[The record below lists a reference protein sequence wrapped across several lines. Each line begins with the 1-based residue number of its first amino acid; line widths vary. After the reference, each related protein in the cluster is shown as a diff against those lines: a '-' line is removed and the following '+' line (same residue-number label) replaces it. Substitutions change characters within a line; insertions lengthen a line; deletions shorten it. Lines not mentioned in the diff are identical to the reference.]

1 MDKNDSTM
9 KNILLLFMVMLIST
23 SWSQQTSK
31 NNKRSTAKGSMFFY
45 WGYNR
50 SVYSKSNLRFIG
62 PGYDFT
68 LKGVQAKDRPS
79 EDIKTYVSLTDFTVP
94 QFNFRIGYNIKKNWA
109 LSLGYDHMKY
119 VMKAGPTYFL
129 NGTINPGI
137 DPVTN
142 WSGTYNNEPV
152 VTNGDTFHY
161 ENTNGL
167 NYIHA
172 DISNVFKVY
181 QSDKGHVALTTL
193 WGFGAGPVLSFND
206 FTFAGQKNM
215 ATVSI
220 SGFGVSAHAGLR
232 AEFFRRVFIQTNL
245 TAGFIDQVR
254 VKTRPNDYDSHAKQ
268 VFVYSEGNIVI
279 GALFYLKQGDKCGT
293 CPFQ

>member
-1 MDKNDSTM
+1 M
-9 KNILLLFMVMLIST
+9 KKILICYLVLMATFVQA
-23 SWSQQTSK
+23 QQPKK
-31 NNKRSTAKGSMFFY
+31 NNKRSTAKGAMFFY

-50 SVYSKSNLRFIG
+50 SMYSKSNLRFIG

-68 LKGVQAKDRPS
+68 LKGVQAHDRPS
-79 EDIKTYVSLTDFTVP
+79 QDLKTYVSLTDFTVP

-119 VMKAGPTYFL
+119 VLTDGPTYLL

-152 VTNGDTFHY
+152 VTQSNTFHY

-181 QSDKGHVALTTL
+181 QSDKARVALTTI
-193 WGFGAGPVLSFND
+193 WGFGTGPILSFND
-206 FTFAGQKNM
+206 FTFAGQKDV
-215 ATVSI
+215 ATVSL
-220 SGFGVSAHAGLR
+220 SGFGVSGHAGLR
-232 AEFFRRVFIQTNL
+232 AEFFRRVFIQTNVA
-245 TAGFIDQVR
+245 AGMIDQVR

-268 VFVYSEGNIVI
+268 VFLYGEGNIVV
-279 GALFYLKQGDKCGT
+279 GALFYLNQGDKCGG
-293 CPFQ
+293 CPNW

>member
-1 MDKNDSTM
+1 M
-9 KNILLLFMVMLIST
+9 KNSLLILLLTICST
-23 SWSQQTSK
+23 SWTQQVSK
-31 NNKRSTAKGSMFFY
+31 NNKRSTAKGAMFVY

-50 SVYSKSNLRFIG
+50 SAYSKSNLRFIG

-79 EDIKTYVSLTDFTVP
+79 EVFKTYVSLTDFTVP

-109 LSLGYDHMKY
+109 ISLGYDHMKY
-119 VMKAGPTYFL
+119 VMKAGPTYL
-129 NGTINPGI
+129 LSGNINPGI

-152 VTNGDTFHY
+152 VTNSNTFHY
-161 ENTNGL
+161 ENTNGF
-167 NYIHA
+167 NYIHV

-181 QSDKGHVALTTL
+181 QSDKSRFALTTL
-193 WGFGAGPVLSFND
+193 WGGGAGPVLSFND
-206 FTFAGQKNM
+206 FTFAGQKNV
-215 ATVSI
+215 ATVSL

-232 AEFFRRVFIQTNL
+232 AEFFRRVFVQTNL
-245 TAGFIDQVR
+245 TGGFIDQFR

-268 VFVYSEGNIVI
+268 VYFYSEGNIVI
-279 GALFYLKQGDKCGT
+279 GALFYLNQGDKCGG
-293 CPFQ
+293 CPNW

>member
-1 MDKNDSTM
+1 M
-9 KNILLLFMVMLIST
+9 KKYVLICFLLLGFGSIA
-23 SWSQQTSK
+23 QQPSK
-31 NNKRSTAKGSMFFY
+31 NNKRSTAKGAMFFY

-50 SVYSKSNLRFIG
+50 SAYTKSNLRFIG

-79 EDIKTYVSLTDFTVP
+79 EDFKTYVSLTDFTVP

-109 LSLGYDHMKY
+109 ISLGYDHMKY
-119 VMKAGPTYFL
+119 VMKAGPTYSL
-129 NGTINPGI
+129 SGTINPGI
-137 DPVTN
+137 DPATN

-152 VTNGDTFHY
+152 VTNSNTFHY
-161 ENTNGL
+161 ENTNGI

-172 DISNVFKVY
+172 DLSNVFKVY
-181 QSDKGHVALTTL
+181 QSDKARFALTTL
-193 WGFGAGPVLSFND
+193 YGFGAGPVLSFND
-206 FTFAGQKNM
+206 FTFAGQKNV
-215 ATVSI
+215 ATVSL

-245 TAGFIDQVR
+245 AGGFIDQVR

-268 VFVYSEGNIVI
+268 VFLYSEGNIVI
-279 GALFYLKQGDKCGT
+279 GALFYLNQGDKCGG
-293 CPFQ
+293 CPNW